1 MKYYQIFSLVILFI
15 LILSCS
21 ENDSK
26 KNISGKDIFKK
37 NCVICHGVDG
47 TLGLNG
53 AKDLTKSTLS
63 IDEKILQVT
72 NGKGLMTPFKN
83 ILTETEIKQ
92 VVDYVQ
98 TMKNN

>member
-1 MKYYQIFSLVILFI
+1 MKYYLIFSLVILSI
-15 LILSCS
+15 LIIACS

-26 KNISGKDIFKK
+26 KNNSGKDIFKK
-37 NCVICHGVDG
+37 NCVICHGIDG

-98 TMKNN
+98 TMKK